1 MRLREKLLVAV
12 VAAVA
17 GARERWRVVAVVAGM
32 GGFRTWRGISVWRYY
47 MIFVVKLFNHLFSF
61 HAETRRG
68 NVRRGAVWG

>member
-32 GGFRTWRGISVWRYY
+32 GGLRTWGGGVRRYY
-47 MIFVVKLFNHLFSF
+47 TIISDYLISILFLF